1 MLLTWM
7 AFRGKFPRAEPLHF
21 LDEDLGPTTPP
32 AEEFQPNVRVAR
44 DPTRGSQNLGFAW
57 VHFGL
62 GILRQRDAGLPDSR
76 LSCNPT
82 LVVVS

>member
-44 DPTRGSQNLGFAW
+44 DTTTTAKADMP
-57 VHFGL
+57 
-62 GILRQRDAGLPDSR
+62 LPGGVINKA
-76 LSCNPT
+76 LSAQQ
-82 LVVVS
+82 SHRR